1 MKKSFFYIPSKQTT
15 MSQQQQQSQPQGN
28 PFSEAAKGGLL
39 LAASPLGTMMGGIAL
54 LIVVGLAIW
63 IAVAILTDTVTAI
76 YNMRI
81 RMELAT
87 ISVVRC
93 LSWLSI
99 AMAMLVASIISGFMR
114 MFHHTVIKAISERR
128 FSTAQS
134 VQLLTVD
141 AMPIMFGILYSICAM
156 AFAERL
162 VTSYQTLDISVDGKP
177 IVVSTPQ
184 KAAADAREAA
194 KYAKPLPNTQ
204 D

>member
-1 MKKSFFYIPSKQTT
+1 

-54 LIVVGLAIW
+54 LLVVGLALW

-141 AMPIMFGILYSICAM
+141 AMPIMFGILYSIC
-156 AFAERL
+156 RSCG
-162 VTSYQTLDISVDGKP
+162 VIRDKP
-177 IVVSTPQ
+177 SSRCPRSCEI
-184 KAAADAREAA
+184 REAA
-194 KYAKPLPNTQ
+194 AQYPRLITNKSKHYV
-204 D
+204 

>member
-1 MKKSFFYIPSKQTT
+1 MKKSFFPTNKTT

-54 LIVVGLAIW
+54 LLVVGLAIW

-162 VTSYQTLDISVDGKP
+162 VTSYQTLDIVDGKP